1 MGRKRAYAPLDVYMN
16 GRRVGQYFRA
26 PDGAFAFTYAPEWLA
41 WENTLPI
48 SRALPLRPERYTGP
62 PVIAVFENLLPDSD
76 LIRRR
81 VAERV
86 GADGVDAYSL
96 LARIGRDCVGA
107 LQFLP
112 EGEVPG
118 DARALTGEP
127 LSDAQIG
134 AMLIDLAQTPL
145 GIRAEQDF
153 RISVAGAQEKTALLF
168 HEGQWVLPT
177 GTTPTTHILKPA
189 IGRLPNGM
197 DLTDS
202 IENEH
207 FCLRLLAGFG
217 LPVARTEIADFAETR
232 ALVIERFDRL
242 RARDGRLIRLPQE
255 DCCQALS
262 VPPTRKYQNEGG
274 PGIVEICDL
283 LTGSD
288 EPQRD
293 RADFLKAVILFWLIG
308 ATDGHAKNFSIAL
321 MPGGRFRMTPLYDVP
336 TVQPSLDAG
345 TLRVEDMKLAMRAD
359 TRSRPSICASSC
371 CQRLSARSTVS
382 STWRA
387 ASRKRSPAGV
397 RRWLRVVRCKSLV
410 ASRASSR
417 WIVWLT
423 KGWLAPSAWA
433 AAVKPPVSTTAR
445 NTRISTS
452 VSSFSLRPQQ

>member
-26 PDGAFAFTYAPEWLA
+26 PDGAFAFTYTPEWLA

-76 LIRRR
+76 LILRR

-86 GADGVDAYSL
+86 GADGADAYSL

-112 EGEVPG
+112 EGEEPG

-127 LSDAQIG
+127 LSDAQVG
-134 AMLIDLAQTPL
+134 AMLQDLAQTPL

-217 LPVARTEIADFAETR
+217 LPVARTEIADFAGTR

-293 RADFLKAVILFWLIG
+293 RAEFLKAVILFWLIG

-321 MPGGRFRMTPLYDVP
+321 MPGGRFRLTPLYDVL

-345 TLRVEDMKLAMRAD
+345 VLQIKDMTLAMRAGKGRHYRVAD
-359 TRSRPSICASSC
+359 IHGRHFVETALAAGFSQEQVAGVFEDIRGRAERAFDGASAGMPPGFPKE
-371 CQRLSARSTVS
+371 L
-382 STWRA
+382 A
-387 ASRKRSPAGV
+387 ASV
-397 RRWLRVVRCKSLV
+397 RRGVEQRVMGLV
-410 ASRASSR
+410 A
-417 WIVWLT
+417 
-423 KGWLAPSAWA
+423 GHDG
-433 AAVKPPVSTTAR
+433 
-445 NTRISTS
+445 
-452 VSSFSLRPQQ
+452 

>member
-26 PDGAFAFTYAPEWLA
+26 PDGAFAFTYAAEWLA

-112 EGEVPG
+112 EGESPG

-127 LSDAQIG
+127 LSDALIG
-134 AMLIDLAQTPL
+134 TMLRDLAQTPL

-207 FCLRLLAGFG
+207 FSLRLLAGFG
-217 LPVARTEIADFAETR
+217 LPVARTEIADFAGTR

-308 ATDGHAKNFSIAL
+308 ATDGHAKNFSISL
-321 MPGGRFRMTPLYDVP
+321 MPGGRFRMTPIYDVL

-345 TLRVEDMKLAMRAD
+345 ALQIKDMKLAMRAGQGRHYRVAD
-359 TRSRPSICASSC
+359 IHGRHFVETALAAGFSRDQIAGVFEDIWERAERAFDRAQAEMPPGFPEGLVAAVR
-371 CQRLSARSTVS
+371 QGFEK
-382 STWRA
+382 RA
-387 ASRKRSPAGV
+387 AR
-397 RRWLRVVRCKSLV
+397 LV
-410 ASRASSR
+410 A
-417 WIVWLT
+417 
-423 KGWLAPSAWA
+423 G
-433 AAVKPPVSTTAR
+433 
-445 NTRISTS
+445 NGG
-452 VSSFSLRPQQ
+452 